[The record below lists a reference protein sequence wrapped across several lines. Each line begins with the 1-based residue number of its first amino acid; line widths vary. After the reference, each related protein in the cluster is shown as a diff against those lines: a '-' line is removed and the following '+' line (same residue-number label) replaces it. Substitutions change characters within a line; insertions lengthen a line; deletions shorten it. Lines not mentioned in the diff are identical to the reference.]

1 LRLLPWIAAIIAL
14 WLAVAVALSS
24 LRERSRAADREL
36 DEALEGDHRFVD
48 FGVVLCTVRMDK
60 ERAAR
65 MERGDEPM
73 SGEPPV
79 VVVGAPRR
87 FGGMFDV
94 LEGTWCG
101 PSERPC
107 TWYVSEEQE
116 ELVLHAPSLPAGI
129 WMQGSMGAGKT
140 TAGGIWLAL
149 RVIEHA
155 THPLKGAGVTAP
167 TDKRME
173 ELRKVLF
180 GPKDRVGQRHGGMW
194 PKSWF
199 TWREGD
205 QVAVM
210 STGLQIDFRTTH
222 IQSSTA
228 GSPIQGQNW
237 AFCLNDEL
245 QDYYELDGDII
256 MRGRAAWGGR
266 YQRFVTATAKNNSGY
281 RTHKAHVNQSEDWAV
296 RKVIG
301 PNSPFIWPKF
311 WPGAI
316 AQMSKNEAARKIW
329 GEDAG
334 SERAVYPSWSRDN
347 IRPIP
352 VLGAEDVT
360 ARVLRAWGD
369 RFSVLVGHDPG
380 TRCDVSILLKAY
392 ELAGAKPTDRRAPT
406 HVWWVVGEVTTKQTT
421 TDRHV
426 GELLRV
432 LRDPPFNCNLL
443 DFRGRPSAETSQAL
457 VRLDPSTN
465 NAGDDQ
471 HPHVTV
477 RTSFVNAGLHALE
490 AAYAP
495 SIQKV
500 KVARVPKIA
509 GIEMI
514 DRLLCDA
521 TGQRRLFIACDD
533 EGTPCAPNL
542 VRALET
548 MELDDA
554 GRAETERKDEKDLSH
569 WPAALRYALWVLERT
584 RHQAYWREE
593 PA

>member
-1 LRLLPWIAAIIAL
+1 VLAIACAAM
-14 WLAVAVALSS
+14 ALSS

-73 SGEPPV
+73 SGEPPT
-79 VVVGAPRR
+79 VVVGKPRR

-266 YQRFVTATAKNNSGY
+266 YQRFVTATAKADSGY
-281 RTHKAHVNQSEDWAV
+281 RTHKAKVNQSKDWAV

-316 AQMSKNEAARKIW
+316 AQMSKSEAARKIW
-329 GEDAG
+329 GEDSG
-334 SERAVYPSWSRDN
+334 PERAVYPSWKREVN
-347 IRPIP
+347 LRPVPRIG
-352 VLGAEDVT
+352 VEDVT
-360 ARVLRAWGD
+360 KRMLAPWGD
-369 RFSVLVGHDPG
+369 RYAILIGHDPG
-380 TRCDVSILLKAY
+380 SLCDVSILLKAY
-392 ELAGAKPTDRRAPT
+392 EFTNARRADGSRPRPA
-406 HVWWVVGEVTTKQTT
+406 WWVIGEVTTRQTT

-426 GELLRV
+426 VELLQK
-432 LRDPPFNCNLL
+432 LQAPPLYCNLTG
-443 DFRGRPSAETSQAL
+443 FNGKRSAEVNEAL
-457 VRLDPSTN
+457 CRIDPSSRT
-465 NAGDDQ
+465 GDDEAR
-471 HPHVTV
+471 PHASV
-477 RTSFVNAGLHALE
+477 RVIFQSAGIRALE
-490 AAYAP
+490 AAYVA
-495 SIQKV
+495 STDVV
-500 KVARVPKIA
+500 KSGRVPKRA

-514 DRLLCDA
+514 DRLLCDPFGE
-521 TGQRRLFIACDD
+521 TRLFIDCDED
-533 EGTPCAPNL
+533 GTPCAPQL
-542 VRALET
+542 VRSLET
-548 MELDDA
+548 MERDA
-554 GRAETERKDEKDLSH
+554 AGNAETEKKDEKDLSH
-569 WPAALRYALWVLERT
+569 WPAALRYALWAIERPKFDP
-584 RHQAYWREE
+584 HWREGMG
-593 PA
+593 